1 MQGGRQPKGIKQS
14 SKQWRRRGPSSWYKE
29 PGKGRWCCLSQVSG
43 GLLAYQVP
51 LQNTYFRQGDAAGEP
66 RDRDWDPQT
75 DAKATTLSRNASGRG
90 SIRKPALTKAAL
102 MRLAA
107 GEKKAEEEEKKRQ
120 KSEFGRE
127 GSSLDLLRNRSV
139 TPSNS
144 LITRSAYVPSSNYS
158 DYNSRS
164 ENSRSKSKTPQLS
177 RRSSS
182 RCRLI

>member
-1 MQGGRQPKGIKQS
+1 MRSSGSNLTAGTRSLGRAGGAAFLRCLQRCK
-14 SKQWRRRGPSSWYKE
+14 RGVRLVNLYS
-29 PGKGRWCCLSQVSG
+29 
-43 GLLAYQVP
+43 
-51 LQNTYFRQGDAAGEP
+51 YFRQGDAGGEP

-139 TPSNS
+139 TPSNN
-144 LITRSAYVPSSNYS
+144 LMTRSAYVPSSNFS

-182 RCRLI
+182 RWLLNLILNAAGSW

>member
-1 MQGGRQPKGIKQS
+1 M
-14 SKQWRRRGPSSWYKE
+14 
-29 PGKGRWCCLSQVSG
+29 
-43 GLLAYQVP
+43 AT
-51 LQNTYFRQGDAAGEP
+51 NTHFRQGDAAGEP

-127 GSSLDLLRNRSV
+127 GSSFDLLRNRSV

-144 LITRSAYVPSSNYS
+144 LMTRSAYVPSSNFS

-182 RCRLI
+182 RCGSIKIKKGKVLRREFCSGQLMGGSRPPHTAGRASSR

>member
-1 MQGGRQPKGIKQS
+1 
-14 SKQWRRRGPSSWYKE
+14 
-29 PGKGRWCCLSQVSG
+29 
-43 GLLAYQVP
+43 
-51 LQNTYFRQGDAAGEP
+51 
-66 RDRDWDPQT
+66 
-75 DAKATTLSRNASGRG
+75 
-90 SIRKPALTKAAL
+90 

-127 GSSLDLLRNRSV
+127 GSNFDLLRNRSV

-144 LITRSAYVPSSNYS
+144 LMTRSAYVPSSNFS

-182 RCRLI
+182 RWLLNLILNAAGSW

>member
-1 MQGGRQPKGIKQS
+1 
-14 SKQWRRRGPSSWYKE
+14 
-29 PGKGRWCCLSQVSG
+29 
-43 GLLAYQVP
+43 
-51 LQNTYFRQGDAAGEP
+51 
-66 RDRDWDPQT
+66 
-75 DAKATTLSRNASGRG
+75 
-90 SIRKPALTKAAL
+90 

-144 LITRSAYVPSSNYS
+144 LMTRSAYVPSSNYS

-182 RCRLI
+182 RCRLIQIQKMEDLTKSVTHSGQLMGVSRPPPTAGRASNR

>member
-1 MQGGRQPKGIKQS
+1 MQTRS
-14 SKQWRRRGPSSWYKE
+14 RVTWMYS
-29 PGKGRWCCLSQVSG
+29 
-43 GLLAYQVP
+43 
-51 LQNTYFRQGDAAGEP
+51 YFRQGDAGGEP

-139 TPSNS
+139 TPSNN
-144 LITRSAYVPSSNYS
+144 LMTRSAYVPSSNFS

-182 RCRLI
+182 RWLLT